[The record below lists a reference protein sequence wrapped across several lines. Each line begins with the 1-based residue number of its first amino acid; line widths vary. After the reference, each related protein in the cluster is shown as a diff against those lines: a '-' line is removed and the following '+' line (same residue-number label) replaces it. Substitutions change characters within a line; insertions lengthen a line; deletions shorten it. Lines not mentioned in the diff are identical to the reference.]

1 MQRPE
6 NVSTAARRSVRRKER
21 SIPHKRRYA
30 SRLNSFRIGPKG
42 ERRSVPD
49 ALSLMSTVP
58 GLTATELNYPQH
70 VSLADDGAITQSRAL
85 GLDVTALN
93 MRYDPPTFAQG
104 AFTHPDSS
112 VREAAVR
119 LTIDAVDLAA
129 RHGIPHVIV
138 WPGPDGVD
146 LPFQAGYDELWSHQ
160 VAGLRASA
168 RRNPSV
174 QVSIE
179 YKPSDPRRV
188 SLVANM
194 GEALLCAADTGES
207 NVGVTLD
214 LCHGLMAGELPAK
227 AAALALRR
235 GKLFG
240 LHLNDGYGP
249 ADDGLMVGAVHGEQL
264 RELLWTLRV
273 HGWDGTVYF
282 DTFPT
287 NLDPIAE
294 AAMNIAAIDRIE
306 HDLDGLDADALRAA
320 QSAQDPILV
329 RQSLLRSTSPDAV

>member
-6 NVSTAARRSVRRKER
+6 NVSTAARRSVRRKDR
-21 SIPHKRRYA
+21 PISLKRRYA
-30 SRLNSFRIGPKG
+30 SRLNSFRTGPNG
-42 ERRSVPD
+42 GRRSVPD

-70 VSLADDGAITQSRAL
+70 VTLVDDGVIDQARSL
-85 GLDVTALN
+85 GLDITALN

-104 AFTHPDSS
+104 AFTHPDPSF
-112 VREAAVR
+112 REAAIR
-119 LTIDAVDLAA
+119 LTTDAIDLAE

-146 LPFQAGYDELWSHQ
+146 LPFQAGYHELWSHQ

-179 YKPSDPRRV
+179 YKPSDPRRI

-194 GEALLCAADTGES
+194 AEALLCAADTGET

-227 AAALALRR
+227 AASLALGR

-249 ADDGLMVGAVHGEQL
+249 ADDGLMVGTVHGEQL

-273 HGWDGTVYF
+273 HGWDGTIYF

-287 NLDPIAE
+287 NMDAVAE
-294 AAMNIAAIDRIE
+294 ASMNIATIDRIE
-306 HDLDGLDADALRAA
+306 QELDDLDAYALGAA

-329 RQSLLRSTSPDAV
+329 RQCLLGSTSPDDV